1 MKVGSTVV
9 VCFAWLLMGLE
20 CTAKHMFQA
29 KWHHHVIAQARVEDV
44 TVVDGAYYFPKN
56 SLRKRFFRASTET
69 HMDKFGV
76 ANYYHLQELHPI
88 HKVHVNVHKDS
99 AYTFRD
105 PNPGFEH
112 IKGMVA
118 FHRGV
123 RIERHDIG
131 DHEGDVHHDRHA
143 EL

>member
-56 SLRKRFFRASTET
+56 SLRVNCLFQSINGECKNASKTLNIWSLFSRKT
-69 HMDKFGV
+69 F
-76 ANYYHLQELHPI
+76 
-88 HKVHVNVHKDS
+88 KVISQD
-99 AYTFRD
+99 AR
-105 PNPGFEH
+105 
-112 IKGMVA
+112 
-118 FHRGV
+118 
-123 RIERHDIG
+123 
-131 DHEGDVHHDRHA
+131 
-143 EL
+143 